1 MQFSHDT
8 KQGPVCQAR
17 LWTTH
22 DTLTIRFPFET
33 LGVCALHPV
42 AESSPGQSSVDQSEE
57 DARLKVV
64 VGRKIDAFRDAKEEL
79 GTVMYFI

>member
-1 MQFSHDT
+1 M
-8 KQGPVCQAR
+8 V
-17 LWTTH
+17 L
-22 DTLTIRFPFET
+22 
-33 LGVCALHPV
+33 VCALHPV